1 MLPDHENHRM
11 MMDRRMDI
19 DGWHH
24 AQKRQEKTLK
34 HAIKTVSHLCCCAHR
49 VAEAMHLKTCH
60 VTVINMR

>member
-1 MLPDHENHRM
+1 M
-11 MMDRRMDI
+11 MMDRRMDM
-19 DGWHH
+19 DGWRH

-34 HAIKTVSHLCCCAHR
+34 NTIKTVSHLCCCAHR